1 MAFIGM
7 AVARRQTPRPPCDH
21 GMRKGWLAQVRKS
34 NLSTSSSGSTLR
46 RMKRYGQYCPI
57 AKAAEVLTERWTLLV
72 LRELLMGSS
81 HYNELRRG
89 MPLISPSVLAERLRT
104 LEQYGLIECQRA
116 KDSRSSEYKLT
127 VAGAELRPLIL
138 AVGVWGQRWVR
149 NRLTEQDLDA
159 GLLMWDIHRN
169 IQTEQL
175 PAKRTVIYFEFAD
188 AKKGMRCWWLV
199 IEKGEVDLCLE
210 DPGHEIDLSVVAGLQ
225 CFTRIW
231 MGDVSLASARARGE
245 VKLEGQGRLK
255 QTVTKW
261 LGPSPLAG
269 VKAATAQPGSA
280 RAT

>member
-1 MAFIGM
+1 
-7 AVARRQTPRPPCDH
+7 
-21 GMRKGWLAQVRKS
+21 
-34 NLSTSSSGSTLR
+34 
-46 RMKRYGQYCPI
+46 MKRYGQYCPI

-116 KDSRSSEYKLT
+116 KDSRSSEYRLT
-127 VAGAELRPLIL
+127 LAGTELRPLIL

-149 NRLTEQDLDA
+149 NRLTERDLDA
-159 GLLMWDIHRN
+159 GLLMWDVHRN

-175 PAKRTVIYFEFAD
+175 PAGRTVIYFEFAD
-188 AKKGMRCWWLV
+188 AKKGMRRWWLV
-199 IEKGEVDLCLE
+199 VKNGEVDLCLE
-210 DPGHEIDLSVVAGLQ
+210 DPGYEIDLTVISLLQ

-231 MGDVSLASARARGE
+231 MGDISLASARASGE

-261 LGPSPLAG
+261 LGPSPFAG
-269 VKAATAQPGSA
+269 VKAATAHPRSA
-280 RAT
+280 HAAQ